1 MTVYGNSFYLCSLA
15 YPQQTQKCYN
25 PKVVHFPFSS
35 TSSSCPSLTF
45 PAFACPVFRILL
57 KPIELEAKLSNRVSF
72 ENLSFVGNKTSSFIG
87 KASSEVDGAGP
98 AEGSKLP
105 VKEEAVPI

>member
-45 PAFACPVFRILL
+45 PAFACPGT
-57 KPIELEAKLSNRVSF
+57 
-72 ENLSFVGNKTSSFIG
+72 LSFSL
-87 KASSEVDGAGP
+87 SECFYFTLFF
-98 AEGSKLP
+98 SLP
-105 VKEEAVPI
+105 RFFDMANWFRFMLM